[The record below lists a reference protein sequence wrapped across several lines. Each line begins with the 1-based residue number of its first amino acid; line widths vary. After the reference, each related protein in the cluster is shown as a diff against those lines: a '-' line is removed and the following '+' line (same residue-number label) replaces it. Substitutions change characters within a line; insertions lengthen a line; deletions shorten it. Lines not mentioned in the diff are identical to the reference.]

1 MISFI
6 NNINIK
12 PKKKVMEKEM
22 NSIRPANQRIMI
34 VLLVIAI
41 VIITITS
48 CNNYRTASTGPVY
61 SEVDEMPVFPNG
73 DQGILNFI
81 AENTLY
87 PEEAKLKSIT
97 GRVLVKFI
105 VETDGSVSG
114 VAIEKSVDP
123 ILDAE
128 AVRVVSSLPKFEKPG
143 IKAGKKVR
151 VNYILPITFALK

>member
-1 MISFI
+1 
-6 NNINIK
+6 
-12 PKKKVMEKEM
+12 MEKQK

-48 CNNYRTASTGPVY
+48 CGNNKTARAESADQVY

-81 AENTLY
+81 AENTVY

-97 GRVLVKFI
+97 GRVIVKFI
-105 VETDGSVSG
+105 VETDGSVSEVG
-114 VAIEKSVDP
+114 IERGVDP

-128 AVRVVSSLPKFEKPG
+128 AVRVVKSLPKFEKPG
-143 IKAGKKVR
+143 IKAGEKVR
-151 VNYILPITFALK
+151 VNYMLPITFALK